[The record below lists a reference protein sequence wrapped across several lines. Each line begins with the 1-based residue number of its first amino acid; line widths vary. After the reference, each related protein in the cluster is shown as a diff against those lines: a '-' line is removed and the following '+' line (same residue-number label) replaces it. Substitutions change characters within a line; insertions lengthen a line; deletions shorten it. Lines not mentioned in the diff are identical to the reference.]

1 MRTLCGTILAAVA
14 ATTCVC
20 GADAG
25 VERAN
30 IANFA
35 TAEESPLVLFT
46 AMTGKPGEKEAEE
59 YFGAAQKAGFGQ
71 VMIYPRSGLEWEYM
85 GEEWLDFVGACLKEA
100 KSRGMKAWLYDE
112 YKWPSGSCRG
122 RVTKEN
128 PEWTYTEYA
137 VRKLPD
143 GSFSWEIK
151 RNDQLSM
158 NNNGY
163 FDVNA
168 YSADAIRRFIELTH
182 KKYEQ
187 RFSAYMKD
195 GTIPGIFTDEPAH
208 PSPMKWAAPRPVVT
222 FRWWK
227 ELEDQYRQ
235 RTGRDFRA
243 DIEESLRDPS
253 KTAVWEVY
261 TELKGEQFR
270 SAYFDQIRAWAK
282 GAGIETCGHM
292 INEHSPWGACNC
304 NGLPLNTLRGLS
316 IPGMDKIYSR
326 LDKDD
331 EWITYATAQYAIE
344 RNSSP
349 GRDTLDAHGGIE
361 LFALGPCDMTIEQM
375 AQRIWTAA
383 LYGMDTYFVSLY
395 HTTAKG
401 FLDKGGY
408 AMFTSP
414 TQPWFYSCGELH
426 DAARKAATWSR
437 KRFLR
442 DVAVRYPQ
450 RLFGRISHYRA
461 MPGEKPPPLCELVNK
476 LAWNQVS
483 FELLQDDEKSDLP
496 FVFAFR
502 GTEIVEERTGKSFRS
517 ASAVLDWLRAA
528 RGDAWR
534 VVDANGSVVPGLL
547 VRRYADGTAT
557 VLNMTEQT
565 FAGLLLVKGE
575 SGGIERFSLPACG
588 VRLFADGEMA
598 WTPGRVLGDVA
609 APDGWTVSFD
619 RPSLRRIWFSTNG
632 VSVLKVSS
640 ALSGVRFAV
649 CNYPEGIVKVSL
661 DGKMLAADRPCKSA
675 PYGYAQI
682 YRETEPMDIEAG
694 THELKLEGR
703 ADNSVFLPVLWLAG
717 EFATA
722 ERGSLHPAASSI
734 PRLTPLAAIGHGD
747 FAGVATYRTTVNV
760 PDESGIALALD
771 TGGLPARVRL
781 GGVDLGERS
790 LPPWEW
796 NVPDCMAGK
805 AAQLEV
811 DVTTSIRPVFGPES
825 APGVRLREKLW
836 CKTELNASRS
846 GLCSAQWLKGR
857 REGRTLVIRSM

>member
-1 MRTLCGTILAAVA
+1 MRTIYGTILAMLLAPFGVMAVEQ
-14 ATTCVC
+14 V
-20 GADAG
+20 
-25 VERAN
+25 
-30 IANFA
+30 
-35 TAEESPLVLFT
+35 SPLVLFT

-112 YKWPSGSCRG
+112 YNWPSGSCRG

-137 VRKLPD
+137 VRKLTD

-182 KKYEQ
+182 EKYEQ

-227 ELEDQYRQ
+227 ELEDQYRE
-235 RTGRDFRA
+235 RTDRDFRA
-243 DIEESLRDPS
+243 DVEESLCDPS

-261 TELKGEQFR
+261 TQLKGEQFR
-270 SAYFDQIRAWAK
+270 RAYFDQIRTWAK
-282 GAGIETCGHM
+282 KAGIETCGHM

-304 NGLPLNTLRGLS
+304 NGLPLHTLRGLS

-344 RNSSP
+344 CNSTS

-588 VRLFADGEMA
+588 VRLFAEGEPD
-598 WTPGRVLGDVA
+598 WTQRRVFGDVA
-609 APDGWTVSFD
+609 CGGWTISFD
-619 RPSLRRIWFSTNG
+619 RPSLRRIWFPTNG
-632 VSVLKVSS
+632 IAALKVSS

-682 YRETEPMDIEAG
+682 YRETEPVDVEAG

-703 ADNSVFLPVLWLAG
+703 ADNSVFLPVLWLVG

-722 ERGSLHPAASSI
+722 ERGSLHPASSSI

-747 FAGVATYRTTVNV
+747 FAGVVTYRATVNV
-760 PDESGIALALD
+760 PKESSVALALD

-796 NVPDCMAGK
+796 NVPDGMAGK

-846 GLCSAQWLKGR
+846 GLCSVRWLKG
-857 REGRTLVIRSM
+857 EGAHPEKEL